1 MPRNNERDY
10 GWRHFCTKTFDI
22 EVVIGIG
29 FGTAKQTINPA
40 RLFVLNGI

>member
-10 GWRHFCTKTFDI
+10 GWTHFCTKTFDI
-22 EVVIGIG
+22 EVVIGI
-29 FGTAKQTINPA
+29 GTAKQTINPA